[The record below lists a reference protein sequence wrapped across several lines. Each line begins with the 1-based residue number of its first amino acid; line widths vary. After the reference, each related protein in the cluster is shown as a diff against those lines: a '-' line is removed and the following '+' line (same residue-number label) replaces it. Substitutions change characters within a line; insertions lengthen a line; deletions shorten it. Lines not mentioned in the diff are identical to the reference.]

1 VVLESER
8 ESGTVLLERRVRVLV
23 DIRIEVRVEAGRV
36 VKSVAVKDVELF
48 IFIYF

>member
-8 ESGTVLLERRVRVLV
+8 ESGTVLLEGRVRVLV
-23 DIRIEVRVEAGRV
+23 DVRIEVRVEAER